1 MEEAAAKQLAALNA
15 VKILQKKKLQ
25 NLRKKS
31 GAQSSN
37 SGGTSASLTSLSTK
51 ESSSPLLQL
60 SSNEKT
66 QILQWLDLER
76 NSDILKKT
84 DQKMAERLRSK
95 KASQKVVKNAAQ
107 TLLDDLGGVDT
118 DALTDEEIDELLVG
132 LTENG
137 LSGTGRGKKPG
148 LLDLDDDDDLDDI
161 DYQDELDLADLV
173 KML

>member
-1 MEEAAAKQLAALNA
+1 
-15 VKILQKKKLQ
+15 
-25 NLRKKS
+25 
-31 GAQSSN
+31 
-37 SGGTSASLTSLSTK
+37 
-51 ESSSPLLQL
+51 LLQL

-95 KASQKVVKNAAQ
+95 KASQKVVTNAAQ

-132 LTENG
+132 LTQNG
-137 LSGTGRGKKPG
+137 LSGTGSGKKPG

-173 KML
+173 TIL

>member
-1 MEEAAAKQLAALNA
+1 M
-15 VKILQKKKLQ
+15 
-25 NLRKKS
+25 
-31 GAQSSN
+31 
-37 SGGTSASLTSLSTK
+37 LSTK
-51 ESSSPLLQL
+51 GSSSPLLQL

-95 KASQKVVKNAAQ
+95 KASQKVVTNAAQ

-132 LTENG
+132 LTQNG
-137 LSGTGRGKKPG
+137 LSGTGSGKKPG
-148 LLDLDDDDDLDDI
+148 LLDLDDDDDI

-173 KML
+173 TIL